1 VTQQVS
7 DAALAGFAGLVLDTR
22 GYPTNAPQVVAQ
34 LEALVRTPP
43 LRSRTLLFFDLRPL
57 AARLAVRRTAA
68 QRASLAA
75 RVLHPVADVGSS
87 GFGIGLATATASA
100 RWMGPHGTLTLRNPL
115 PVTRTVHLRAGLAT
129 GTPAAAS
136 LTLSAPGT
144 AAQTFRA
151 GPSGALNATF
161 TLPPGNTTIR
171 LSTTAPPSGHFQQ
184 GIDDPR
190 VLISDLTITDVAI
203 T

>member
-1 VTQQVS
+1 
-7 DAALAGFAGLVLDTR
+7 
-22 GYPTNAPQVVAQ
+22 
-34 LEALVRTPP
+34 
-43 LRSRTLLFFDLRPL
+43 
-57 AARLAVRRTAA
+57 
-68 QRASLAA
+68 
-75 RVLHPVADVGSS
+75 
-87 GFGIGLATATASA
+87 
-100 RWMGPHGTLTLRNPL
+100 MGPHGTLTLRNPL